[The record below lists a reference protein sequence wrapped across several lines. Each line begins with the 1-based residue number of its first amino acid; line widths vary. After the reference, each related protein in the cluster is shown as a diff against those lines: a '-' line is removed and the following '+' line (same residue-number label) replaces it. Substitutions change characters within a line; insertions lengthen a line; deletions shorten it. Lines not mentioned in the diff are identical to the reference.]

1 MDPIELSVEDDSLF
15 AANQSRMST
24 VAGSDYQDSI
34 LTPKYYDFTSA
45 KKVKAL
51 KQTMP
56 PQFKTKLDLICK
68 QSIVLK
74 MYNEYIQTCSHVQ

>member
-1 MDPIELSVEDDSLF
+1 MDPIKLSVEDDSLF

-34 LTPKYYDFTSA
+34 LTPKYYEFTST
-45 KKVKAL
+45 KKIKAL

-56 PQFKTKLDLICK
+56 PEFKTKLDLIRK
-68 QSIVLK
+68 QSIVLR
-74 MYNEYIQTCSHVQ
+74 MYNEYIKTCSHVE

>member
-1 MDPIELSVEDDSLF
+1 MDQIKLSVEDDSLF
-15 AANQSRMST
+15 AANQSLIST

-51 KQTMP
+51 RQTMP
-56 PQFKTKLDLICK
+56 PEFKIKIDLIRK
-68 QSIVLK
+68 
-74 MYNEYIQTCSHVQ
+74 